1 MGHIIAQIT
10 LTNADDRAV
19 YERGFIPRTD
29 VRSHEMETLVDTGA
43 VLLTLPQDVVEH
55 LGLRERSRMTFVLA
69 DESRQSLAVAGPLYI
84 EILGR
89 EMVTDCVVLPPASQV
104 LIGQVVLERLDL
116 HLDSYQ
122 QTITV
127 RPESPLRPMLN
138 LK

>member
-10 LTNADDRAV
+10 LANADDRAV
-19 YERGFIPRTD
+19 YERGFIQQTD
-29 VRSHEMETLVDTGA
+29 VRSQEMEALVDTGA
-43 VLLTLPQDVVEH
+43 VLLALPQDVVEH

-89 EMVTDCVVLPPASQV
+89 EMVTDCVVLPPAAQV

-116 HLDSYQ
+116 LLDSYQ
-122 QTITV
+122 QTVTV